1 MKVKLHLLRKRYK
14 ELISVD
20 VTLDRN
26 RCSFSFKI
34 QSLHFVPSEKNNNKK
49 KHRFIWVCLFPVLSG
64 NEKQNKNIIKQYF
77 ILTASFHLQS
87 NIYFTHSSL
96 DKGELIL
103 KASYVCASIPFPVF
117 QLELVSHYEQPVKS
131 HACSKFQPAFLNKKR
146 RVTYH

>member
-1 MKVKLHLLRKRYK
+1 MLPLTETDVPFPSKFKVYILYLVG
-14 ELISVD
+14 E
-20 VTLDRN
+20 
-26 RCSFSFKI
+26 
-34 QSLHFVPSEKNNNKK
+34 KK
-49 KHRFIWVCLFPVLSG
+49 KKKKGRFIWVCLFPVLSG

-96 DKGELIL
+96 DKEKLIL

-131 HACSKFQPAFLNKKR
+131 HACSKF
-146 RVTYH
+146 